1 MLDSIL
7 HDLRYAI
14 RLVRRNPFFALT
26 AVLSLAIGIGANT
39 TIFTIAN
46 ALLFRAVPGVADPGR
61 LVDIGRSQ
69 NGEGFDNNSYPNYL
83 DIRQRTTTLSGVYAY
98 RFEPDPASLDA
109 GDGAQRVYAHVVTSN
124 FFTVLGAR
132 ASAGRLFTPEDGEIP
147 DASPLVVLSHRFWQR
162 RFNGDPSVIG
172 RTVDLNRS
180 PFTVIGVG
188 TEAFHGTT
196 LMSPDIWVP
205 MNMIATVNLSRDSG
219 ILDRRQSVWLM
230 MGGRL
235 KPGIALGEA
244 RAELDAIGRALEQE
258 YPAANRGK
266 GVRVTTQA
274 PIPGNPAPVAGFVAV
289 LMGIVGLVLA
299 IACANVAGVLLA
311 RATSRQREIAVRVA
325 IGAGRWRVIRQLL
338 VETLLLFAAGA
349 AAGLFVARAMTTVI
363 VSLLP
368 ALPLPVDVSLPLD
381 GRALAFTAGLSLLCA
396 LLSGLVPAV
405 HASRID
411 VVPGLKSE
419 STGGPG
425 KLRLRSAFVVGQVA
439 FSLVVVVIAGLFVRA
454 LDRAAAID
462 PGFDR
467 RGVELAVLDLSL
479 GRYTDET
486 GLAFGRDLIERVRQV
501 RGVQAATLIR
511 VVPLIGSR
519 MGLGGIAVP
528 GQPAPDGRRYFEAD
542 WNIIETGY
550 FDTMRATLVAGRDF
564 AASDRQGTTRVAI
577 ISETAARRWFPGQDP
592 IGGTINQQMGDG
604 TADRPLTIVGVARD
618 SKNQSLD
625 EPLRP
630 FVYVP
635 FQQVYTPRMTIAA
648 RTTNGQRVAAELR
661 RVVAAIDPKLPV
673 VTSETLEDYT
683 ALPLLPQR
691 VAASVSGSLGVVGLL
706 LAAIGV
712 YGLTA
717 YVVSSRTREIGI
729 RMALGAEPRDVLGMV
744 LRQGLRLTIAGASI
758 GLVLAAVAGQ
768 VIASLLMGVGPMD
781 GVTFAGASV
790 LFVAIGV
797 AACYVPAR
805 RALRINA
812 MEALRYE

>member
-14 RLVRRNPFFALT
+14 RLLRRNPFFALT

-83 DIRQRTTTLSGVYAY
+83 DIRRRTTTLSGVYAY
-98 RFEPDPASLDA
+98 RLEPDPASLDA
-109 GDGAQRVYAHVVTSN
+109 GDGAERVYAHVVTSN

-132 ASAGRLFTPEDGEIP
+132 ASAGRLFTSEDGEIP
-147 DASPLVVLSHRFWQR
+147 DGSPLVVLSHRFWQR

-188 TEAFHGTT
+188 TEGFHGTT

-266 GVRVTTQA
+266 GVRVTAQA

-325 IGAGRWRVIRQLL
+325 IGAGRWRLIRQLL

-381 GRALAFTAGLSLLCA
+381 GRALAFTAALSLLCA

-419 STGGPG
+419 STGSPG
-425 KLRLRSAFVVGQVA
+425 KLRLRSAFVIGQVA
-439 FSLVVVVIAGLFVRA
+439 FSLVLVVIAGLFVRA

-486 GLAFGRDLIERVRQV
+486 GLAFGRDLIERVRQL

-511 VVPLIGSR
+511 LVPLIGSR

-528 GQPAPDGRRYFEAD
+528 GQLAPEGRRYFEAD

-592 IGGTINQQMGDG
+592 IGKTINQQMGDR

-635 FQQVYTPRMTIAA
+635 FQQVYTPRVTIAA

-683 ALPLLPQR
+683 SLPLLPQR
-691 VAASVSGSLGVVGLL
+691 LAASVSGSLGVVGLL

-729 RMALGAEPRDVLGMV
+729 HMALGAEPRDVLGMV
-744 LRQGLRLTIAGASI
+744 LRQGLRLTISGASI

-768 VIASLLMGVGPMD
+768 VIASLLMGVAPVD
-781 GVTFAGASV
+781 PVTFAGASL
-790 LFVAIGV
+790 LFAVIGV
-797 AACYVPAR
+797 AACWVPAR
-805 RALRINA
+805 RALRINPV
-812 MEALRYE
+812 ESLRHE